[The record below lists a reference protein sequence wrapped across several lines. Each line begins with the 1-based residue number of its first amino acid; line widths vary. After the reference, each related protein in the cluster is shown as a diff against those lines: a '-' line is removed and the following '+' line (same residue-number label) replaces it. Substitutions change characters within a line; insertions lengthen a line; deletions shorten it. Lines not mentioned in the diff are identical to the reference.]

1 MKKFSL
7 SLLAFAMTV
16 VLALSPARVSAQQG
30 AAGAPAAK
38 PHQVG
43 LIDLAHIFQNYSK
56 FKDQTQTLRT
66 AAESAQAQVIQ
77 MGEVM
82 KSKQL
87 ELQALN
93 PGSPDYATLESQLF
107 EMQGK
112 LQAFQQTEQREIMR
126 KQADLYKEIYMEV
139 QKATGE
145 YAAYYNYTLV
155 LRFNREEAQDS
166 NDPQKIIQGLNR
178 QVVFYQTNDDI
189 TDQILDY
196 LNDKY
201 AKTAAAPG
209 AGTTR

>member
-1 MKKFSL
+1 
-7 SLLAFAMTV
+7 
-16 VLALSPARVSAQQG
+16 
-30 AAGAPAAK
+30 
-38 PHQVG
+38 
-43 LIDLAHIFQNYSK
+43 
-56 FKDQTQTLRT
+56 
-66 AAESAQAQVIQ
+66 
-77 MGEVM
+77 MGEAM

-93 PGSPDYATLESQLF
+93 PGSPGYATLESQLF

-126 KQADLYKEIYMEV
+126 KQAELYKEIYMEV

-201 AKTAAAPG
+201 AKTAGAP
-209 AGTTR
+209 ATGTTR